1 MTEMSPK
8 RSTVFFGKTWHVYVG
23 SLLFTALA
31 ACSAIMG
38 PLFLLEIIKPAH
50 GRPGTEAG
58 IALSVM
64 AALMCLIASLG
75 WFNILARRRPLLR
88 ICEEG
93 LEINV
98 TGASSLDDVPLLPLM
113 VRVAWLILSL
123 QGFKKQIGGIPWRSM
138 RTVQVRGLP
147 MARTLV
153 IEATIIYPTFRS
165 EQVTVRIA
173 NAVTFRDAE
182 FQDPLDTIADAIS
195 SFALEPEAHSSLPR
209 LHD

>member
-1 MTEMSPK
+1 MTEVSPK
-8 RSTVFFGKTWHVYVG
+8 RSAIFFAKTWYLYFG
-23 SLLFTALA
+23 AILFTALSA
-31 ACSAIMG
+31 FSAIMG
-38 PLFLLEIIKPAH
+38 PLFLLEIITPAH

-64 AALMCLIASLG
+64 AAPMWLIALLG
-75 WFNILARRRPLLR
+75 WFNIRAHRRPLLR

-98 TGASSLDDVPLLPLM
+98 IGASSLDGVPLLPIV

-123 QGFKKQIGGIPWRSM
+123 QGFKKQIGWIPWPSL

-147 MARTLV
+147 MARALV
-153 IEATIIYPTFRS
+153 IEGTIVYPTFRG
-165 EQVTVRIA
+165 EQATARIA
-173 NAVTFRDAE
+173 NAVSFGDAE
-182 FQDPLDTIADAIS
+182 FQDPLDTIADAIAAFS
-195 SFALEPEAHSSLPR
+195 LEPEARSTLPS

>member
-1 MTEMSPK
+1 MSPK
-8 RSTVFFGKTWHVYVG
+8 LPTIFFAKTWYLYVG
-23 SLLFTALA
+23 AIVFTALA
-31 ACSAIMG
+31 AFSAIMG

-64 AALMCLIASLG
+64 AAPMCLIALLG
-75 WFNILARRRPLLR
+75 WFNIRARRRPLLR
-88 ICEEG
+88 ICDEG

-98 TGASSLDDVPLLPLM
+98 IGASSLDGVPLLPIM
-113 VRVAWLILSL
+113 VRIAWLIVSL
-123 QGFKKQIGGIPWRSM
+123 QGFKKQIGWIPWPSL

-153 IEATIIYPTFRS
+153 IAGTIVYPTFRG
-165 EQVTVRIA
+165 EQVTARIA
-173 NAVTFRDAE
+173 NAVSFRDAE

-195 SFALEPEAHSSLPR
+195 AFALEPEACSTLPS